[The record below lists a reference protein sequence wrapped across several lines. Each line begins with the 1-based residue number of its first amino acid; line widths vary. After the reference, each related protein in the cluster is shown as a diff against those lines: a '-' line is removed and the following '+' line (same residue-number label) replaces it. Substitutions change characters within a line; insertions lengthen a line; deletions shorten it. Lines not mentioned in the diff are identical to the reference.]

1 MDRLN
6 GTESAWLFVIVSMDF
21 FFFLHGLGVC
31 VLGTYLRLSH
41 THLKVRFLL
50 FGQQPSSHRIC
61 WAPES
66 SIPFSPFDLQ
76 IQRLVPLCSA
86 TKRPPLH
93 LWQIFNI
100 LWPGM
105 VVFPPRPRLQCP
117 SSGRE
122 GYLVYIPFC
131 IIIIIIHMQQQPSH
145 FASLI
150 FAVYEVSLMRSLL
163 LLSQGKS
170 DVRPTKTQLFFLG
183 RLPFS
188 IVAVIGSCHFRRPS
202 AKAAYIEN
210 KITTKS
216 QEGVNKKLIYS
227 QSKRVSMFCWIP
239 NTCFFRVLNK
249 SCQSFLIYPE
259 IDKWDAVR
267 WE

>member
-1 MDRLN
+1 MLKRGDGQTKRHRECLALCYCVN
-6 GTESAWLFVIVSMDF
+6 GLFLLLTRI
-21 FFFLHGLGVC
+21 GCVC

-50 FGQQPSSHRIC
+50 FGQQPSSHRIF
-61 WAPES
+61 WAPE

-76 IQRLVPLCSA
+76 IQRLVPRSA
-86 TKRPPLH
+86 QQPNAPRCTFGRYST
-93 LWQIFNI
+93 FF
-100 LWPGM
+100 PGM

-131 IIIIIIHMQQQPSH
+131 IIIIIIHMQQEPSH

-170 DVRPTKTQLFFLG
+170 DVRPTKTQLFFFG

-188 IVAVIGSCHFRRPS
+188 MIAVIGSCHFRRPRPPIF
-202 AKAAYIEN
+202 KNNYYIEN
-210 KITTKS
+210 KITRKS

-227 QSKRVSMFCWIP
+227 RSKHVSFDEFQTP
-239 NTCFFRVLNK
+239 VFRVLNN
-249 SCQSFLIYPE
+249 SWQRFLIYPE
-259 IDKWDAVR
+259 IDK
-267 WE
+267 

>member
-1 MDRLN
+1 
-6 GTESAWLFVIVSMDF
+6 
-21 FFFLHGLGVC
+21 
-31 VLGTYLRLSH
+31 
-41 THLKVRFLL
+41 
-50 FGQQPSSHRIC
+50 
-61 WAPES
+61 
-66 SIPFSPFDLQ
+66 
-76 IQRLVPLCSA
+76 
-86 TKRPPLH
+86 
-93 LWQIFNI
+93 
-100 LWPGM
+100 
-105 VVFPPRPRLQCP
+105 
-117 SSGRE
+117 
-122 GYLVYIPFC
+122 
-131 IIIIIIHMQQQPSH
+131 MQQQPSH

-227 QSKRVSMFCWIP
+227 QSKRVSMFC
-239 NTCFFRVLNK
+239 
-249 SCQSFLIYPE
+249 
-259 IDKWDAVR
+259 
-267 WE
+267 

>member
-1 MDRLN
+1 MHRGICQFFLFRPSVRPSRWDICRHYNCKCSNAEMDRLN

-50 FGQQPSSHRIC
+50 FGQQPSSHRIF

-100 LWPGM
+100 LSTHRVWSFFRQGLACSVHPAAAK
-105 VVFPPRPRLQCP
+105 VIL
-117 SSGRE
+117 
-122 GYLVYIPFC
+122 YIFL
-131 IIIIIIHMQQQPSH
+131 
-145 FASLI
+145 F
-150 FAVYEVSLMRSLL
+150 VLL
-163 LLSQGKS
+163 LL
-170 DVRPTKTQLFFLG
+170 LFTCSSSTATLHLWSLLFMKF
-183 RLPFS
+183 RWWDHFFF
-188 IVAVIGSCHFRRPS
+188 FRRANLTCAQQRHNFSFWADCRFQSLRWLAVATSGGHQPRPLTS
-202 AKAAYIEN
+202 
-210 KITTKS
+210 KIK
-216 QEGVNKKLIYS
+216 
-227 QSKRVSMFCWIP
+227 
-239 NTCFFRVLNK
+239 
-249 SCQSFLIYPE
+249 
-259 IDKWDAVR
+259 
-267 WE
+267 